1 MVPAVDLVDE
11 ELKWS
16 LENPHRYQKP
26 ESEWPKRSRV
36 GRIMATKETGQRLAQ
51 ILVDREILVPVDEDL
66 IPRTES
72 GDLILGGCFAVR
84 KKVLCQNILRRYVDA
99 FSVSRTTMHYRI

>member
-26 ESEWPKRSRV
+26 ESEWPKRSRP
-36 GRIMATKETGQRLAQ
+36 GRIMATKEAGQRLAQ

-66 IPRTES
+66 IPRAES
-72 GDLILGGCFAVR
+72 GDLILG
-84 KKVLCQNILRRYVDA
+84 
-99 FSVSRTTMHYRI
+99 